1 MIGIGW
7 SVGSSINSQDG
18 ENGPQR
24 RSSPGHILNV
34 PPSGK
39 SCSAAWAWAS
49 EKGTLAV
56 WPSAAPSLDDRFDQ
70 PGGILPLAHKDPTQH
85 GSSKKAAAHT
95 VFQQGHREGRPIPY
109 TLS

>member
-1 MIGIGW
+1 MVKTAPNGVLTSATSSTYPFGKELPAARGW
-7 SVGSSINSQDG
+7 VG
-18 ENGPQR
+18 
-24 RSSPGHILNV
+24 
-34 PPSGK
+34 
-39 SCSAAWAWAS
+39 

-56 WPSAAPSLDDRFDQ
+56 WPSAALSLDDRFDQ
-70 PGGILPLAHKDPTQH
+70 PGGILPLAHKYPTQH